1 VRWKEPTRAATDAFV
16 ARVARAGVTVTL
28 RDTRGRD
35 AEAACGQL
43 LAARTLG
50 DGSML
55 PAARGAAG
63 RVDALLK
70 VGARPDPKGD
80 R

>member
-1 VRWKEPTRAATDAFV
+1 MARTQAFI
-16 ARVARAGVTVTL
+16 ARLEQAGATVTL

-50 DGSML
+50 DGSIL

-63 RVDALLK
+63 RVDALLS
-70 VGARPDPKGD
+70 VAEGPSGGGR
-80 R
+80 